1 MLTVASP
8 TRCRPSQPPQPS
20 PLHQRGPGGSGGSN
34 RPAGSDRRGS
44 GAVRGGHDAPGQS
57 VRGHPHPDAQ
67 ERQWHWQRSRGGLS
81 DHLLLLHGF
90 LGSRTPSQSNSRN
103 CCCVRSATRVMET
116 IKLSRN
122 SDHRGTLLRELRFF
136 SVCPLSAFGDG
147 FL

>member
-8 TRCRPSQPPQPS
+8 IRCRPSQPPQPS
-20 PLHQRGPGGSGGSN
+20 PLHQRVPGGSGGSN
-34 RPAGSDRRGS
+34 RPAGYDRGRP

-67 ERQWHWQRSRGGLS
+67 ERQWQRSRGGLS

-103 CCCVRSATRVMET
+103 CFGVRPATRVTET
-116 IKLSRN
+116 KKLSHDGDN
-122 SDHRGTLLRELRFF
+122 RGILQRELRFF
-136 SVCPLSAFGDG
+136 SVFPLSAFWDG